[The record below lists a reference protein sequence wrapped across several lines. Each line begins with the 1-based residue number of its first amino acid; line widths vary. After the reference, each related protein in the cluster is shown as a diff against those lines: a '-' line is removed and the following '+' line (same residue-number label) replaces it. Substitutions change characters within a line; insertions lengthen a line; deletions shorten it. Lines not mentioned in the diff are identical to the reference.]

1 MLQAHRMDYRI
12 SRERMVKQQIIGRG
26 IQDENVIRAMRE
38 VPRHLFV
45 EEALWSMSYSDRS
58 LPIGE
63 KQTISQPYIV
73 GLMIE
78 AVELQQGESVL
89 EIGSGSGYQT
99 AVLSRMASK
108 VYSLERIP
116 SLMIRAR
123 RVLDEIGTLN
133 VVMWQSDGTKGW
145 KEYAPYDAIIVSAGG
160 PEIPVPLLDQLA
172 DGGRLVAPVGDPSC
186 QDLVKVVRRGNEFS
200 RTSLGPC
207 RFVRLVG
214 AHGWQD

>member
-1 MLQAHRMDYRI
+1 MDYRI

-78 AVELQQGESVL
+78 AVELRQGESVL

-214 AHGWQD
+214 AHGWRD

>member
-1 MLQAHRMDYRI
+1 MDYRI
-12 SRERMVKQQIIGRG
+12 SREKMVREQIIGRG
-26 IQDENVIRAMRE
+26 IKDENVIQAMRE

-45 EEALWSMSYSDRS
+45 EEALWSLAYSDRS

-63 KQTISQPYIV
+63 KQTISQPFIV

-78 AVELQQGESVL
+78 AVELQPGELVL

-99 AVLSRMASK
+99 AVLARMASK

-116 SLMIRAR
+116 SLLIRAR

-145 KEYAPYDAIIVSAGG
+145 KRFAPYDAIIVSAGG
-160 PEIPVPLLDQLA
+160 PEIPEPLLDQLA
-172 DGGRLVAPVGDPSC
+172 DGGRLVAPVGDASG
-186 QDLVKVVRRGNEFS
+186 QDLIKVVRRGEEFT

-207 RFVRLVG
+207 RFVKLVG
-214 AHGWQD
+214 AHGWRE

>member
-1 MLQAHRMDYRI
+1 MDYRI
-12 SRERMVKQQIIGRG
+12 SREKMVKHHILGRG
-26 IQDENVIRAMRE
+26 IRDEKVIQTMRE

-45 EEALWSMSYSDRS
+45 EEALWSLAYSDRS

-73 GLMIE
+73 ALMVE
-78 AVELQQGESVL
+78 AAELKGGESVL

-99 AVLSRMASK
+99 AVLARMASK

-116 SLMIRAR
+116 SLLIRAR
-123 RVLDEIGTLN
+123 RVLDKIGTLN

-160 PEIPVPLLDQLA
+160 PDIPGPLLDQLA
-172 DGGRLVAPVGDPSC
+172 DGGRLVAPIGDPSC
-186 QDLVKVVRRGNEFS
+186 QDLVKVVRQGDEFF

-207 RFVRLVG
+207 CFVKLLG
-214 AHGWQD
+214 AHGWRD

>member
-1 MLQAHRMDYRI
+1 MDYRI

-26 IQDENVIRAMRE
+26 IKDENVIRAMRE

-78 AVELQQGESVL
+78 AVELRQGESVL

-99 AVLSRMASK
+99 AVLSRIASK

-160 PEIPVPLLDQLA
+160 PEVPVPLLDQLA
-172 DGGRLVAPVGDPSC
+172 DGGRLVVPVGDPSC

-214 AHGWQD
+214 AHGWRD